1 MNKVFLICLVL
12 ALVVD
17 AKPQFDL
24 IKKATEQITGALD
37 GCKGK
42 ESEFSSKPG
51 LFVNEIIFD
60 FFLLDFC

>member
-1 MNKVFLICLVL
+1 MNRIFVLCLVL
-12 ALVVD
+12 ASVVH

-51 LFVNEIIFD
+51 LFYNEK
-60 FFLLDFC
+60 